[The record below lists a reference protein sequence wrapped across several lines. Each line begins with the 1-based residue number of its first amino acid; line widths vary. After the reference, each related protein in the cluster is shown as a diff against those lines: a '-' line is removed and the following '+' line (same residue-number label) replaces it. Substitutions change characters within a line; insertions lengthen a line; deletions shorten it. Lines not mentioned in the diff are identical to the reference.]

1 MYKRAPNTSFGVL
14 FDVYALRRQSRR
26 SDGSALVALQT
37 LQGTKAGGGYQVGMA
52 NTDLPKDH
60 GNVPSPM
67 LLIGIGV
74 VPILAVIGW
83 FLIAEMALP

>member
-1 MYKRAPNTSFGVL
+1 
-14 FDVYALRRQSRR
+14 
-26 SDGSALVALQT
+26 
-37 LQGTKAGGGYQVGMA
+37 
-52 NTDLPKDH
+52 
-60 GNVPSPM
+60 M